1 MPALCL
7 SGANQFTDNR
17 RSQIM
22 TPPIEPH
29 LNLERDE
36 QEVQVRPSRLND
48 FVGQR
53 DVVSNLES
61 YLKAAKIR
69 QEPLDHILLS
79 GPPGLGKTT
88 LARIIAQEMGAR
100 FSQVTAPNIKRP
112 GDLAKILSGL
122 GAHDVLFI
130 DEIHR
135 LPAVAEELLYG
146 AMEDRSIDIA
156 VGDGMLANSVQIT
169 LPPFT
174 LVGAT
179 TRPGDLTAPL
189 RERFGIRFH
198 LEFYEDADIVR
209 IVDRARQLW
218 NIACDIDAL
227 REISRRARSTPRIA
241 LHLLRRVWDYALA
254 ESADMQKPISVAA
267 ARHAFERMSIDAE
280 GMTRLDRQFMLS
292 IAEHYEGG
300 PVGLKPL
307 AAILAEDLATLEDY
321 VEPYLV
327 RRAFIRRTPRGRMLT
342 RTAFQHLGIEPGKR
356 GDLFDA

>member
-1 MPALCL
+1 MV
-7 SGANQFTDNR
+7 
-17 RSQIM
+17 
-22 TPPIEPH
+22 PPVDPY
-29 LNLERDE
+29 LNPQPTE
-36 QEVQVRPSRLND
+36 QESQVRPQRLSE

-53 DVVSNLES
+53 DVRENLAS
-61 YLKAAKIR
+61 FLKAAALR
-69 QEPLDHILLS
+69 GEVLDHVLLS

-88 LARIIAQEMGAR
+88 LARIIAQETGGG
-100 FSQVTAPNIKRP
+100 FSLLTAPNVKRP

-122 GAHDVLFI
+122 GKADVLFI

-135 LPAVAEELLYG
+135 LPAAAEELLYS
-146 AMEDRSIDIA
+146 AMEDRMIDIS

-189 RERFGIRFH
+189 RTRFGITFH
-198 LEFYEDADIVR
+198 LEFYNDEDIAQITRRAAQIWR
-209 IVDRARQLW
+209 IRCNDEV
-218 NIACDIDAL
+218 L

-254 ESADMQKPISVAA
+254 ESSDLERPVDLAA
-267 ARHAFERMSIDAE
+267 ATSAFARMHIDAE
-280 GMTRLDRQFMLS
+280 GMTKLDRQFMLS
-292 IAEHYEGG
+292 IAQHYEGG

-307 AAILAEDLATLEDY
+307 AAILAEDLTTLEDY

-327 RRAFIRRTPRGRMLT
+327 RRAFVRRTSRGRMLT
-342 RTAFQHLGIEPGKR
+342 REAYLHLGIKPGR
-356 GDLFDA
+356 QPDLFEP

>member
-1 MPALCL
+1 M
-7 SGANQFTDNR
+7 
-17 RSQIM
+17 
-22 TPPIEPH
+22 PIEPH
-29 LNLERDE
+29 LHLEKNE
-36 QEVQVRPSRLND
+36 QEIQVRPSALGE

-53 DVVSNLES
+53 DVVENLAS
-61 YLKAAKIR
+61 FIKAARIR
-69 QEPLDHILLS
+69 KEPLDHILLS

-88 LARIIAQEMGAR
+88 LARIVAQETGAR

-122 GAHDVLFI
+122 GEHDVLFI

-135 LPAVAEELLYG
+135 LPVAAEELLYG

-174 LVGAT
+174 LIGAT

-189 RERFGIRFH
+189 RDRFGIRFH
-198 LEFYEDADIVR
+198 LEFYEEEDIVR
-209 IVDRARQLW
+209 IITRAAGLW
-218 NIACDIDAL
+218 KIALNGEATQVIG
-227 REISRRARSTPRIA
+227 RRARSTPRIS

-254 ESADMQKPISVAA
+254 ESGSLDHPVTAA
-267 ARHAFERMSIDAE
+267 AAAAAFGKMQIDAE
-280 GMTRLDRQFMLS
+280 GMTKLDRQFMLT
-292 IAEHYEGG
+292 IAEHYQGG

-307 AAILAEDLATLEDY
+307 SSILAEDLATLEDF

-327 RRAFIRRTPRGRMLT
+327 RRGFIRRTPRGRMLT
-342 RTAFQHLGIEPGKR
+342 KTAYAHLGLAPGK
-356 GDLFDA
+356 DFSLFDA

>member
-1 MPALCL
+1 MAP
-7 SGANQFTDNR
+7 
-17 RSQIM
+17 
-22 TPPIEPH
+22 PPIEPH
-29 LNLERDE
+29 LNLERTE
-36 QEVQVRPSRLND
+36 QEVQVRPQRLTD

-53 DVVSNLES
+53 EVVAHLETS
-61 YLKAAKIR
+61 LKAARIR
-69 QEPLDHILLS
+69 KEPLDHVLLS

-122 GAHDVLFI
+122 GEHDVLFI

-135 LPAVAEELLYG
+135 LPAAAEELLYG

-174 LVGAT
+174 LIGAT

-198 LEFYEDADIVR
+198 LEFYENADIIR
-209 IVDRARQLW
+209 IIDRARRLW
-218 NIACDIDAL
+218 NIACEAEAL
-227 REISRRARSTPRIA
+227 EEISRRSRSTPRIA

-254 ESADMQKPISVAA
+254 ESSDLARPITAKDAA
-267 ARHAFERMSIDAE
+267 TAFSKMNIDTE

-292 IAEHYEGG
+292 IAKHYDGG

-307 AAILAEDLATLEDY
+307 ASILAEDLATLEDF

-327 RRAFIRRTPRGRMLT
+327 RRAFIRRTARGRMLT
-342 RTAFQHLGIEPGKR
+342 REAFAHLGIAPGR
-356 GDLFDA
+356 GSELFDGQ

>member
-1 MPALCL
+1 
-7 SGANQFTDNR
+7 
-17 RSQIM
+17 M
-22 TPPIEPH
+22 TPLEPH
-29 LNLERDE
+29 LNLERTE
-36 QEVQVRPSRLND
+36 QEGQVRPARLAD

-53 DVVSNLES
+53 DIVSNLES
-61 YLKAAKIR
+61 YLKAARIR
-69 QEPLDHILLS
+69 REPLDHILLS

-122 GAHDVLFI
+122 GEHDVLFI

-146 AMEDRSIDIA
+146 AMEDRTIDIA

-189 RERFGIRFH
+189 RDRFGIRFH
-198 LEFYEDADIVR
+198 LEFYEEPDIVR

-218 NIACDIDAL
+218 NIVCEGATL
-227 REISRRARSTPRIA
+227 SEISRRARSTPRIA

-254 ESADMQKPISVAA
+254 ESADLTRPITAEAA
-267 ARHAFERMSIDAE
+267 QNAFAKMSIDAE

-292 IAEHYEGG
+292 IAKHYEGG
-300 PVGLKPL
+300 PVGLKPI
-307 AAILAEDLATLEDY
+307 ASILAEDLATLEDY
-321 VEPYLV
+321 IEPYLV
-327 RRAFIRRTPRGRMLT
+327 RRGFVRRTPRGRMLT
-342 RTAFQHLGIEPGKR
+342 REAFFHLGLEPGKR
-356 GDLFDA
+356 GDLFEP

>member
-1 MPALCL
+1 MPL
-7 SGANQFTDNR
+7 
-17 RSQIM
+17 
-22 TPPIEPH
+22 EPH
-29 LNLERDE
+29 LHLEKNE
-36 QEVQVRPSRLND
+36 QEVQVRPSALGD

-53 DVVSNLES
+53 DVVENLTAFI
-61 YLKAAKIR
+61 KAARVRK
-69 QEPLDHILLS
+69 EPLDHILLS

-88 LARIIAQEMGAR
+88 LARIVAQETGAR

-112 GDLAKILSGL
+112 GDLAKILSAL
-122 GAHDVLFI
+122 GEGDVLFI

-135 LPAVAEELLYG
+135 LPVAAEELLYG

-174 LVGAT
+174 LIGAT

-189 RERFGIRFH
+189 RDRFGIRFH
-198 LEFYEDADIVR
+198 LEFYEEEDIVR
-209 IVDRARQLW
+209 IVERAAGLW
-218 NIACDIDAL
+218 KILCDSEAT
-227 REISRRARSTPRIA
+227 RAISRRARSTPRIA

-254 ESADMQKPISVAA
+254 ETGSLEKPVELGAAD
-267 ARHAFERMSIDAE
+267 HAFQKMHIDAE
-280 GMTRLDRQFMLS
+280 GMTKLDRQFMLT
-292 IAEHYEGG
+292 IANHYQGG

-307 AAILAEDLATLEDY
+307 SSILAEDLATLEDY

-342 RTAFQHLGIEPGKR
+342 REAFTHLGLAPGKEAP
-356 GDLFDA
+356 LFDA